1 MNFENLI
8 VKLHI
13 FCINIHVK
21 FHSNRML
28 FTIRSINLF
37 LYILLDYK
45 ILKFKYLID
54 DITIYFLFS

>member
-8 VKLHI
+8 VKLYI
-13 FCINIHVK
+13 LCINIHVK
-21 FHSNRML
+21 FHSNRIL
-28 FTIRSINLF
+28 FTIRLINLF